1 MAAPKALKS
10 YNGTGL
16 FAIIHSPYYI
26 LLFTFPFEYV
36 YTIPIISL
44 NKSYIT
50 LTWRCHG
57 YYNIIKYGGDNLQ
70 ESRLFRILYYLLDKG
85 HATAPELAEKFEVS
99 VRTIYRDVD
108 AISSA
113 GIPIYVT
120 TGRNGG
126 IQFLDDYVINK
137 SFFSD
142 SEKLEILSSL
152 QSLSAVQYPEVD
164 TILHKLGAIFQTSL
178 TDWIDVDFS
187 RWGSVAESE
196 NRLFRQLKQAILE
209 NCEITFDYY
218 NSTGD
223 SSKRN
228 VYPYKLIYKDRAWYL
243 FAFCLSQNENRLF
256 RLSRIKNLILTETHF
271 DRKADICQYHSV
283 FPMPEE
289 IGNILDLELEFT
301 LDVGYRLFDTLDDTA
316 IMKHENGYTVKLTLP
331 ENNWLYDFLMSFGDK
346 VTIVR
351 PKSIRQT
358 LKAKHEAAKEHH
370 KGE

>member
-1 MAAPKALKS
+1 M
-10 YNGTGL
+10 
-16 FAIIHSPYYI
+16 
-26 LLFTFPFEYV
+26 
-36 YTIPIISL
+36 
-44 NKSYIT
+44 
-50 LTWRCHG
+50 
-57 YYNIIKYGGDNLQ
+57 Q

-85 HATAPELAEKFEVS
+85 RATAPELAEKFEVS

-126 IQFLDDYVINK
+126 IQFLDDYVLNK

-164 TILHKLGAIFQTSL
+164 TVLNKLGAIFQIGL

-187 RWGSVAESE
+187 RWGSVAENE

-209 NCEITFDYY
+209 NREITFDYH
-218 NSTGD
+218 NSTGNNNR
-223 SSKRN
+223 RN
-228 VYPYKLIYKDRAWYL
+228 VYPYKLVYKDRAWYL
-243 FAFCLSQNENRLF
+243 YAFCLSRSENRLF
-256 RLSRIKNLILTETHF
+256 RLSRIKNLILTEVHF
-271 DRKADICQYHSV
+271 ECKTETYQYHSL
-283 FPMPEE
+283 FPKPEE
-289 IGNILDLELEFT
+289 IGNLIDLELEFA

-316 IMKHENGYTVKLTLP
+316 ITQHENGYTVKLTLP
-331 ENNWLYDFLMSFGDK
+331 ENDWLYDFLMSFGNK
-346 VTIVR
+346 VTIIQ

-358 LKAKHEAAKEHH
+358 LKAKHEAAREHH

>member
-1 MAAPKALKS
+1 M
-10 YNGTGL
+10 
-16 FAIIHSPYYI
+16 
-26 LLFTFPFEYV
+26 
-36 YTIPIISL
+36 
-44 NKSYIT
+44 
-50 LTWRCHG
+50 
-57 YYNIIKYGGDNLQ
+57 GGDKVQ

-126 IQFLDDYVINK
+126 IRFLDDHVLNK

-164 TILHKLGAIFQTSL
+164 TVLKKLGAIFQIGL

-223 SSKRN
+223 GSKRN
-228 VYPYKLIYKDRAWYL
+228 VYPYKLIYKDKAWYL
-243 FAFCLSQNENRLF
+243 FAFCLSRNKNRLF
-256 RLSRIKNLILTETHF
+256 RLSRIKNLILTEVHF
-271 DRKADICQYHSV
+271 ERKTDICQYHSV

-289 IGNILDLELEFT
+289 IGNLIDLELEFT
-301 LDVGYRLFDTLDDTA
+301 LDVGYRLFDTLDDAA
-316 IMKHENGYTVKLTLP
+316 IVKHENGYTVKLTLP

-358 LKAKHEAAKEHH
+358 LKAKHEAARAHH